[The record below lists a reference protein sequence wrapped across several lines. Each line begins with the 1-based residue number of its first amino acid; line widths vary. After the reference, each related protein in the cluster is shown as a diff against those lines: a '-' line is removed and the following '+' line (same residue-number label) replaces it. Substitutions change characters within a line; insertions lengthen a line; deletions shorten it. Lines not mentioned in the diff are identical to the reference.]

1 MSGRHATA
9 ADLESYVLGALDP
22 SRAEAF
28 ETHCAEC
35 DVCAAALAGE
45 ARLEVAFEQVAR
57 RPVRVATTPR
67 PLRAA
72 AYGAAGLVAMAAA
85 VVLWFSHSPATGAP
99 AGEGTAAAGHH
110 AMGDGAILD
119 AKNDALDG
127 G

>member
-1 MSGRHATA
+1 MTGRHVTA
-9 ADLESYVLGALDP
+9 RDLEGYVLGALDAG
-22 SRAEAF
+22 RIDDFEA
-28 ETHCAEC
+28 HCAIC
-35 DVCAAALAGE
+35 DSCAAALSGE

-57 RPVRVATTPR
+57 HPARGLTPR

-72 AYGAAGLVAMAAA
+72 AYGAAGLLAMAAA
-85 VVLWFSHSPATGAP
+85 VAVWFSHALVTGGP
-99 AGEGTAAAGHH
+99 AGDGTAAAMHH